1 MQQSAATR
9 KRPAPGTSPL
19 AQQSVQ
25 PPQPSFQ
32 DASLAYGQDFTNGF
46 GDFNTTFSPDQTF
59 ADPSAFTNDNSL
71 FAGLSTP
78 PQPQP
83 TYNANNLT
91 QTPSTDLV
99 RRSRNTQLAPHTGQE
114 SWNGGAANNMT
125 GQNEEED
132 EETLNMKVAMAKKD
146 AQGKR
151 KSIPPFVQK
160 LSSFLDQNHTNLIR
174 WSDDGRSFIVLDE
187 DEFARKLIPEL
198 FKHNNYASF
207 VRQLNMYGFHKTVN
221 IHDGSLRQS
230 EKAQQG
236 RKPPSMYSH
245 PYFRKNRPDLL
256 WLIQKPSGKANAKR
270 KREGYDSDDER
281 QFSPGPDGRP
291 SGELGPAAGQDV
303 ALPRTELVSM
313 RQELKKL
320 QQQQGLISRMIA
332 QLKEQ
337 NEQFYR
343 QATAFQALH
352 DRHEN
357 SINAILT
364 FLATFY
370 NRSMEGHQGQGVMFG
385 NNGQSN
391 QQQQG
396 SVVEEFNDGTLDG
409 NGDVQRYV
417 KRPQLLLTGPNA
429 STSPLLGTGSAS
441 TQPNSARQSISP
453 PTAGSPRIRDSTSS
467 ATPQIPKTG
476 QSSATPPIKTDAPTP
491 VTVSNDND
499 NLTSFLDDI
508 NASSSN
514 DPNAYNF
521 TPSHHFGN
529 GGNAQQTRDDVLT
542 MLNDVSN
549 STSGKSPAAA
559 GLEQVAKN
567 DEQIQLLDRAQ
578 KHVAG
583 SINGLERKLS
593 HISNLSPGLN
603 GSLAYTNDEDY
614 DPFSTDF
621 GGSTGNDFGQPNF
634 DELIN
639 LDSNNDYD
647 FLNDPLYN
655 PSATSGGQLDAGAD
669 MFPSDDLGVD
679 GAGLD
684 ADPFGTEN
692 GGRVESLNSS
702 KSASPNLTPVG
713 GGGQKDGGEGVVD
726 ESPSSKRQ
734 RRG

>member
-9 KRPAPGTSPL
+9 KRPAPGASPL
-19 AQQSVQ
+19 AQQSIP

-32 DASLAYGQDFTNGF
+32 DTSLSYSQDFSNAF
-46 GDFNTTFSPDQTF
+46 GDFNTNFSPDQTF
-59 ADPSAFTNDNSL
+59 ADPSSFPNDNDL
-71 FAGLSTP
+71 FAGLTTP
-78 PQPQP
+78 TQP
-83 TYNANNLT
+83 TYNTSTTPQA
-91 QTPSTDLV
+91 PSTDLV

-114 SWNGGAANNMT
+114 QWNGGSANAMT

-132 EETLNMKVAMAKKD
+132 EETLTMKVAMAKKD

-256 WLIQKPSGKANAKR
+256 WLIQKPTGKLNAKR
-270 KREGYDSDDER
+270 KREGREGYDSDDDR
-281 QFSPGPDGRP
+281 QYSPGPDGRP
-291 SGELGPAAGQDV
+291 SGELGPAAGHDV

-320 QQQQGLISRMIA
+320 QQQQSLISRMIA

-370 NRSMEGHQGQGVMFG
+370 NRSVEGHQGQGMMFG
-385 NNGQSN
+385 NNGQTN

-396 SVVEEFNDGTLDG
+396 SVVEEFNDTTFDG
-409 NGDVQRYV
+409 SSDVQRYV
-417 KRPQLLLTGPNA
+417 KRPQLLLTGPKA
-429 STSPLLGTGSAS
+429 LSSPNLGTGNNS

-453 PTAGSPRIRDSTSS
+453 PTGGSPRKRDSTTS
-467 ATPQIPKTG
+467 ATPQIPQAG
-476 QSSATPPIKTDAPTP
+476 QSGASPVIKTDAPTP
-491 VTVSNDND
+491 VTVPNDND

-508 NASSSN
+508 NASNSN

-529 GGNAQQTRDDVLT
+529 GGNAQQTRNDVLT

-593 HISNLSPGLN
+593 HISSLSPGPGGMSYSTDDN
-603 GSLAYTNDEDY
+603 Y

-621 GGSTGNDFGQPNF
+621 GTSNNDFGQPNF

-655 PSATSGGQLDAGAD
+655 PSATADTGAD
-669 MFPSDDLGVD
+669 MFGTDDLGVD
-679 GAGLD
+679 NTNLDLDSFGAENGAGS
-684 ADPFGTEN
+684 
-692 GGRVESLNSS
+692 GRVESLSSS
-702 KSASPNLTPVG
+702 KATTPAGNQVE
-713 GGGQKDGGEGVVD
+713 DGNVVD

>member
-1 MQQSAATR
+1 MQQTAATR

-19 AQQSVQ
+19 AQQAMQ
-25 PPQPSFQ
+25 PAQPSFQ
-32 DASLAYGQDFTNGF
+32 DASLTYGQDFTNGF
-46 GDFNTTFSPDQTF
+46 GDFNTTFTPDQSFT
-59 ADPSAFTNDNSL
+59 DPTAFTNDNI
-71 FAGLSTP
+71 FADLTTP
-78 PQPQP
+78 PHP
-83 TYNANNLT
+83 TYNTNVI

-99 RRSRNTQLAPHTGQE
+99 RRSRNTQLAAHPGQE
-114 SWNGGAANNMT
+114 QWNGGAMAPTT

-132 EETLNMKVAMAKKD
+132 EETLTMKVALAKKD

-160 LSSFLDQNHTNLIR
+160 LSSFLDQNHTSLIR

-221 IHDGSLRQS
+221 MHDGSLRQS

-256 WLIQKPSGKANAKR
+256 WLIQKPTGKANAKR

-281 QFSPGPDGRP
+281 QFSPAPDGRP

-303 ALPRTELVSM
+303 ALPRNELASV

-370 NRSMEGHQGQGVMFG
+370 NRSVEGHQGQGMMFG
-385 NNGQSN
+385 NNGQNN
-391 QQQQG
+391 QQQHG
-396 SVVEEFNDGTLDG
+396 SVVEEFNDGAIDG
-409 NGDVQRYV
+409 NTDFQQYE
-417 KRPQLLLTGPNA
+417 KKPQLLLTGPNA
-429 STSPLLGTGSAS
+429 SGSPNLGIGSSS
-441 TQPNSARQSISP
+441 TQPNSARQSTSP
-453 PTAGSPRIRDSTSS
+453 PGGGSPRKRDSTTSV
-467 ATPQIPKTG
+467 TPQILKNGQYTG
-476 QSSATPPIKTDAPTP
+476 SPTIKTDAPTP

-508 NASSSN
+508 NANNSN

-521 TPSHHFGN
+521 TPSHHFGAGN
-529 GGNAQQTRDDVLT
+529 NAQQTRDDVLT

-593 HISNLSPGLN
+593 HISSLSPGPGGLTY
-603 GSLAYTNDEDY
+603 GVDENY
-614 DPFSTDF
+614 DPFTDF
-621 GGSTGNDFGQPNF
+621 TTTGNDFGNPNF

-647 FLNDPLYN
+647 FLNDPLYTQA
-655 PSATSGGQLDAGAD
+655 ATIGEKNQTDSGAD
-669 MFPSDDLGVD
+669 MFSTGD
-679 GAGLD
+679 GLD
-684 ADPFGTEN
+684 IDSAQLGADPFGTEN
-692 GGRVESLNSS
+692 GRVESLASS
-702 KSASPNLTPVG
+702 KSNTPSEVPAEAQSDDGNAAELT
-713 GGGQKDGGEGVVD
+713 
-726 ESPSSKRQ
+726 SSGNKRQ
-734 RRG
+734 RRL